1 MAILV
6 INMGMVLHS
15 SLILGMFFKRSYC
28 FMIIDKTI
36 NKSSSQIMSRE
47 TVSATMQIGYQIYG
61 PEGHKKGS
69 ENRRYWSIRVRVR
82 AAQPHPIFL
91 RIGTPPPLPK
101 YPQTP
106 RVFEALK

>member
-1 MAILV
+1 
-6 INMGMVLHS
+6 
-15 SLILGMFFKRSYC
+15 
-28 FMIIDKTI
+28 MIIDKTI

-91 RIGTPPPLPK
+91 RIGTPPPPSPNTPK
-101 YPQTP
+101 HPGCL
-106 RVFEALK
+106 RHSNEN